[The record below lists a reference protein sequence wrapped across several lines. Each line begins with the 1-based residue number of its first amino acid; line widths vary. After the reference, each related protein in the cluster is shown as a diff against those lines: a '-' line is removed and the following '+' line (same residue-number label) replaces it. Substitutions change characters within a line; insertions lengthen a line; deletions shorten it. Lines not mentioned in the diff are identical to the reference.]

1 MPTRAVRLQGP
12 WEPANLCLVLS
23 PKTRVQVW
31 PAGAVSTWP
40 AQLPPGTERP
50 PLTCPCTMAFSR
62 ASTACR
68 ASGGRSGCSKSETAF
83 QSASTACCPA
93 KKGQGLVCW
102 PLNLRDSSMG
112 KGQSRTTWSFDLELT
127 LLKPSCTCHSP
138 QRPRA

>member
-1 MPTRAVRLQGP
+1 MPRVTQILEVTPARPLGQCGCRVPGNQRTCAWCSRQRRGSKCGP
-12 WEPANLCLVLS
+12 QEQSAHGP
-23 PKTRVQVW
+23 P
-31 PAGAVSTWP
+31 
-40 AQLPPGTERP
+40 QLPPGTERP

-112 KGQSRTTWSFDLELT
+112 KGQRRTTWSFNL
-127 LLKPSCTCHSP
+127 
-138 QRPRA
+138 